1 MPESQSRK
9 KAKQKKAAKNKQ
21 AAATKSAKNRE
32 AVKVSSRAWVPWV
45 FVPMGLL
52 GVIWLGVYYI
62 GGQQIP
68 LMYALSNW
76 NFVIGLGLIAGSFFV
91 ATLWK

>member
-1 MPESQSRK
+1 MPESQTRK
-9 KAKQKKAAKNKQ
+9 KAQQKKTAKNRSSAAAKH
-21 AAATKSAKNRE
+21 AKNRE
-32 AVKVSSRAWVPWV
+32 AVKISSRAWVPWV

-52 GVIWLGVYYI
+52 GVIWLVVYYI
-62 GGQQIP
+62 GGQMIP
-68 LMYALSNW
+68 VMDALGSW

>member
-1 MPESQSRK
+1 M
-9 KAKQKKAAKNKQ
+9 
-21 AAATKSAKNRE
+21 
-32 AVKVSSRAWVPWV
+32 PWV

-52 GVIWLGVYYI
+52 GVIWLVVYYI

>member
-9 KAKQKKAAKNKQ
+9 KAQQKKAAKNKQ

-32 AVKVSSRAWVPWV
+32 AVNVSCRACDPLV

-52 GVIWLGVYYI
+52 GVIWLVVYYI